1 MEKSAQ
7 KPMNP
12 CQIVE
17 MKKKRHAMKKE
28 MHDIMLETVS
38 LIKEIAKDKGT
49 KAKAVELE
57 KRMQKHIDEMEA
69 HHKEMKG
76 KYGKKMKGK

>member
-1 MEKSAQ
+1 MEKGAG

-12 CQIVE
+12 CQYAE
-17 MKKKRHAMKKE
+17 MKKKKHAMRKE
-28 MHDIMLETVS
+28 MHDIMRDTIA
-38 LIKEIAKDKGT
+38 LIKEIAKDDVT

-57 KRMQKHIDEMEA
+57 KRMQKHIDGMEA